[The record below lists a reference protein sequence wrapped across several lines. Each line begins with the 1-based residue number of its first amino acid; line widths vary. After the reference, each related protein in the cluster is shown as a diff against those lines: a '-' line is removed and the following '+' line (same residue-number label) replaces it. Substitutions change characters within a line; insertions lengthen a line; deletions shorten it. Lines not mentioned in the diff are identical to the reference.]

1 MKKYLLLLVSV
12 FFSLA
17 LVACGSEEKTEEKSA
32 PTASNQKGIKESNS
46 KTNEKT
52 VLTKVGEKQKY
63 NAQGGVIEL
72 MKIKE
77 INQTIDVAP
86 IKMTVQNIKL
96 FELSDLPEQMLT
108 AAKEVYQATP
118 TNDGKLNYI
127 QVIYTVENTSDEN
140 INFLNFDKVVLNNG
154 EQLEANRNF
163 ITEKNTSFEYF
174 GKVKQERVL
183 GLFFNGDPKDITN
196 VKFIT
201 SSTYQQK
208 SYDTITDGQQVQ
220 FDL

>member
-52 VLTKVGEKQKY
+52 LLTKVGEKQKY

-86 IKMTVQNIKL
+86 MKMTVQNIKL

-163 ITEKNTSFEYF
+163 ITEKTLPLNTLE
-174 GKVKQERVL
+174 KLNK
-183 GLFFNGDPKDITN
+183 N
-196 VKFIT
+196 V
-201 SSTYQQK
+201 S
-208 SYDTITDGQQVQ
+208 
-220 FDL
+220 

>member
-32 PTASNQKGIKESNS
+32 PTASNQKSTKESNS
-46 KTNEKT
+46 TTNEKT
-52 VLTKVGEKQKY
+52 ILTKVGEKQKY
-63 NAQGGVIEL
+63 TPQGGVIEL

-77 INQTIDVAP
+77 VNQTIDIAP
-86 IKMTVQNIKL
+86 MKMTVQNIKL
-96 FELSDLPEQMLT
+96 FELSDLPEQMLNT
-108 AAKEVYQATP
+108 AKEGYRAVP
-118 TNDGKLNYI
+118 TSDGKLNYI

-140 INFLNFDKVVLNNG
+140 IGFPNFDKVVLSNG

-163 ITEKNTSFEYF
+163 IQEQNTSFEYF

-183 GLFFNGDPKDITN
+183 GLFFNGNPKDITS

-201 SSTYQQK
+201 SSTYHQK

>member
-1 MKKYLLLLVSV
+1 MKSIYYYL
-12 FFSLA
+12 SLYF
-17 LVACGSEEKTEEKSA
+17 LPSTCGLWLRRKTEEKSA
-32 PTASNQKGIKESNS
+32 PTASNQKVLKKAIRRQ
-46 KTNEKT
+46 TKT

-63 NAQGGVIEL
+63 NARGGVIEL

-96 FELSDLPEQMLT
+96 FQLSDLPEQMLT
-108 AAKEVYQATP
+108 EAKEVYQTTP

-163 ITEKNTSFEYF
+163 ITEKTLPLNTLE
-174 GKVKQERVL
+174 KLNK
-183 GLFFNGDPKDITN
+183 N
-196 VKFIT
+196 V
-201 SSTYQQK
+201 S
-208 SYDTITDGQQVQ
+208 
-220 FDL
+220 

>member
-1 MKKYLLLLVSV
+1 MKKHLLLLVSV

-32 PTASNQKGIKESNS
+32 PTASNQKSTKESNS
-46 KTNEKT
+46 TTTEKT
-52 VLTKVGEKQKY
+52 ILTKVGEKQKY
-63 NAQGGVIEL
+63 TPQGGIIEL

-77 INQTIDVAP
+77 INQTIDIAP
-86 IKMTVQNIKL
+86 MKMTVQNIKL
-96 FELSDLPEQMLT
+96 FELSDLPEQMLNM
-108 AAKEVYQATP
+108 AKEGYHAIP
-118 TNDGKLNYI
+118 TSDGKLNYV
-127 QVIYTVENTSDEN
+127 QVMYTVENTSDEN
-140 INFLNFDKVVLNNG
+140 IGFPNFDKVVLSNG

-163 ITEKNTSFEYF
+163 IQEQNTSFDYF

-183 GLFFNGDPKDITN
+183 GLFFNGNPKDITN

-201 SSTYQQK
+201 GSTYHQK

>member
-1 MKKYLLLLVSV
+1 
-12 FFSLA
+12 
-17 LVACGSEEKTEEKSA
+17 
-32 PTASNQKGIKESNS
+32 
-46 KTNEKT
+46 
-52 VLTKVGEKQKY
+52 
-63 NAQGGVIEL
+63 

-96 FELSDLPEQMLT
+96 FQLSDLPEQMLT
-108 AAKEVYQATP
+108 EAKEVYQTTP

-163 ITEKNTSFEYF
+163 ITEKTLPLNTLE
-174 GKVKQERVL
+174 KLNK
-183 GLFFNGDPKDITN
+183 N
-196 VKFIT
+196 V
-201 SSTYQQK
+201 S
-208 SYDTITDGQQVQ
+208 
-220 FDL
+220 